1 MLRKIKYYRLLIYQC
16 SLPLYWKQVVNTL
29 FKILNRNKLP
39 LISFRFLFTLS
50 LFIVSSF
57 ISQASAHLNEK
68 PNILKVALGSE
79 PTTGFDPIKG
89 WGKYGNPLFQSTL
102 LKRDKELNF
111 VGDLATKWRL
121 TNNKLTWIINLRGD
135 VKFSDGTPLTAEDV
149 AFTYNQILQQ
159 GSSHDLSILK
169 MAEPLTPNSVAFHLI
184 DCDITFLDRLSSIG
198 IVPKHLYQKTS
209 KNKHAY
215 GEKPIGSGP
224 YVLNQWVKNQYVSMS
239 LNPFYYGKKPAFPKL
254 IAVFGSEESRF
265 IQLKMHQLNLS
276 VIPQRYANQ
285 SIAGYKLWSVPTLDN
300 RGIVWPMTYQQ
311 DKNATYVSADPVIRE
326 VFDYLIDKQ
335 LIVDKL
341 LDGYA
346 TPAYSIADNMPWGL
360 DTQNIT
366 VKKTSLTHANALLK
380 KAGWVDSNRN
390 GVIDK
395 QGHEASFTLLY
406 KSGDS
411 VREQLALAIRS
422 MAAQVGINVDIKG
435 LEWNAIALQM
445 TTTPV
450 LMGFGSHSASE
461 VTYVY
466 HSRYAHTDFYNSGGY
481 KNTKVDT
488 AIDNALKASS
498 WQASIPFWQ
507 EAQQQIQHDRP
518 WTWLVNIKHLYMANA
533 CLNLGTPITEPHDHG
548 WPLTANIEEWRWQC
562 Q

>member
-1 MLRKIKYYRLLIYQC
+1 MLRKIKCCRLLIYQC
-16 SLPLYWKQVVNTL
+16 SLPLYWKQVVNIL
-29 FKILNRNKLP
+29 FKILNRQKLP

-68 PNILKVALGSE
+68 PSILKVALGSE

-215 GEKPIGSGP
+215 GENPIGSGP

-285 SIAGYKLWSVPTLDN
+285 SITGYKLWSVPTLDN

-311 DKNATYVSADPVIRE
+311 NKNATYVSADPVIRE

-366 VKKTSLTHANALLK
+366 VKKTSITHANTLLK
-380 KAGWVDSNRN
+380 KAGWIDSNRN

-422 MAAQVGINVDIKG
+422 MAAQVRINVDIKG
-435 LEWNAIALQM
+435 LEWNAIAQQM

-507 EAQQQIQHDRP
+507 EAQKQIQHDRP

>member
-1 MLRKIKYYRLLIYQC
+1 MQFVNEFPHLPALLH
-16 SLPLYWKQVVNTL
+16 LYWKKVVNTL
-29 FKILNRNKLP
+29 FEFINRN
-39 LISFRFLFTLS
+39 TN
-50 LFIVSSF
+50 SF
-57 ISQASAHLNEK
+57 IYFLCVFCLSTTFSFSAYASIDQKKA
-68 PNILKVALGSE
+68 PDILKVALGSE

-111 VGDLATKWRL
+111 VGDLATEWRL
-121 TNNKLTWIINLRGD
+121 TNNNLTWIVTLRKGIQ
-135 VKFSDGTPLTAEDV
+135 FSDGHPLTAEDV
-149 AFTYNQILQQ
+149 AFTYNQILEQ
-159 GSSHDLSILK
+159 GSSHDLSVLK
-169 MAEPLTPNSVAFHLI
+169 MAEPLTPYSVAFHLI

-198 IVPKHLYQKTS
+198 IVPKHLYLQAS
-209 KNKHAY
+209 KHKRSY
-215 GEKPIGSGP
+215 GENPIGSGP

-239 LNPFYYGKKPAFPKL
+239 LNPFYYGKKPVFPKL

-285 SIAGYKLWSVPTLDN
+285 SIKGYKLWSVPTLDN

-311 DKNATYVSADPVIRE
+311 GKNTTYVSSDPAIRE

-366 VKKTSLTHANALLK
+366 IKKTSLTHSNALLK
-380 KAGWVDSNRN
+380 KAGWVDSNRD

-481 KNTKVDT
+481 KNEKVDI
-488 AIDNALKASS
+488 AIDNARKAPS
-498 WQASIPFWQ
+498 WEASIPFWQ
-507 EAQQQIQHDRP
+507 EAQKQIQHDRP
-518 WTWLVNIKHLYMANA
+518 WTWLVNIKHLYMANT
-533 CLNLGTPITEPHDHG
+533 CLNLGTPIIEPHDHG

>member
-1 MLRKIKYYRLLIYQC
+1 MLRKIKCYRLLIYQC
-16 SLPLYWKQVVNTL
+16 SLPLYWKQVVNIL
-29 FKILNRNKLP
+29 FKILNRQKLP

-68 PNILKVALGSE
+68 PSILKVALGSE

-215 GEKPIGSGP
+215 GENPIGSGP

-285 SIAGYKLWSVPTLDN
+285 SITGYKLWSVPTLDN

-366 VKKTSLTHANALLK
+366 VKKTSLTHVNALLK

>member
-1 MLRKIKYYRLLIYQC
+1 MRSFIYLH
-16 SLPLYWKQVVNTL
+16 SFPLYRKPVVNKLIRLTN
-29 FKILNRNKLP
+29 KNKLP
-39 LISFRFLFTLS
+39 LISFRFLFILS
-50 LFIVSSF
+50 LLIVTSF
-57 ISQASAHLNEK
+57 IPPASAQLNEK
-68 PNILKVALGSE
+68 PNVLKVALGSE
-79 PTTGFDPIKG
+79 PTAGFDPILG

-102 LKRDKELNF
+102 LKRDKDLNF
-111 VGDLATKWRL
+111 IGDLATEWRL
-121 TNNKLTWIINLRGD
+121 TNNKLTWIITLRKD
-135 VKFSDGTPLTAEDV
+135 IQFSDGQPLTAEDV
-149 AFTYNQILQQ
+149 AFTYNQILEQ
-159 GSSHDLSILK
+159 GRSHDLSALK
-169 MAEPLTPNSVAFHLI
+169 MAESLTPYSVAFHLI

-198 IVPKHLYQKTS
+198 IVPKHLYQQAS
-209 KNKHAY
+209 KNKHPY

-224 YVLNQWVKNQYVSMS
+224 YVLTQWVKNQYVSMS

-285 SIAGYKLWSVPTLDN
+285 PIIGYKLWSVPTLDN
-300 RGIVWPMTYQQ
+300 RGIVWPMSYQQ
-311 DKNATYVSADPVIRE
+311 GENTTFITSDPIIRE
-326 VFDYLIDKQ
+326 VFDDLIDKQ
-335 LIVDKL
+335 LIVEKL

-360 DTQNIT
+360 NTTNIEP
-366 VKKTSLTHANALLK
+366 KKINLPHIIARLEQ
-380 KAGWVDSNRN
+380 AGWVDSNKN
-390 GVIDK
+390 GILDK

-406 KSGDS
+406 KAGDS
-411 VREQLALAIRS
+411 VREQLALAISS

-435 LEWNAIALQM
+435 LEWNSISQQM

-450 LMGFGSHSASE
+450 LMGFGSHSANE

-466 HSRYAHTDFYNSGGY
+466 HSRHAHTDFYNSGGY
-481 KNTKVDT
+481 KNEKVDI
-488 AIDNALKASS
+488 AIDNARKAPS
-498 WQASIPFWQ
+498 WEASIPFWQ
-507 EAQQQIQHDRP
+507 EAQKQIQHDRP
-518 WTWLVNIKHLYMANA
+518 WTWLVNIKHLYMANS

>member
-68 PNILKVALGSE
+68 PSILKVALGSE
-79 PTTGFDPIKG
+79 PTSGFDPIKG

-121 TNNKLTWIINLRGD
+121 TNNKLTWIINLRDD

-215 GEKPIGSGP
+215 GENPIGSGP

-285 SIAGYKLWSVPTLDN
+285 SITGYKLWSVPTLDN

-311 DKNATYVSADPVIRE
+311 NKNATYVSADPVIRE

-360 DTQNIT
+360 DTQHIT

-481 KNTKVDT
+481 KNKKVDT